1 MKNNHFMEIA
11 SKSAERVYVDFLKRV
26 VEGYIVNGNKGKGDR
41 ETVAIEENARK
52 KIESGQ
58 YVDPRTLRLMAIS
71 GKGGKVALGDDP
83 AKQAK
88 YDRFTN
94 ITLLDHLLSVTRGGV
109 VFCAMDLMAQNSD
122 MNLEKLQ
129 KRLAVVAVI
138 AFLHDIDKDIQLER
152 NADITL
158 AAVEERVK
166 RYGINEFL
174 KQYDVALSSEEI
186 LCLIAKV
193 EATQSHRYIK
203 TLNSPLPREFETLT
217 EYIRF
222 ADHMD
227 GVWLLDDPSD
237 GGISGVLKNFEE
249 KKHRNIFKSD
259 VLDRWKKIEIF
270 DPHHSFLLDELQSA
284 ISDRSVNVTGIP
296 PLIEIHQDGH
306 LIMLVPENGYDTI
319 IDKAFKSLS
328 SQLPFSLQINI
339 SNRGIPALYNG
350 FPSHE
355 EIESFISKT
364 LQSTDFSDLFKIKK
378 EFVEP
383 LNENLDNL
391 LSQVGLQPVFPS
403 KKSGALIT
411 LYSSLEKMEENS
423 KEHLYRAAH
432 LVLLL
437 NLNIESKP
445 KDNIPDYNQRE
456 KNLLELIKE
465 PRPSWINEIDDAASR
480 RTVTALW
487 VTALAYE
494 DDEMVN
500 KIWEEGGLLQKWL
513 EGDEENKGFNNFIE
527 GDGVK
532 IKQEIISRFKSFLT
546 GEFIAESDTA
556 DVNDNKKGRCLFTD
570 EPVPFDQTISEA
582 LGLYGVKVSAFSG
595 RDGRPESIMSGSAHT
610 NISLTSVAEHKI
622 RTKVHEIQKGRAGG
636 VPTIISSP
644 STIGLFGG
652 LGLNVDKSMRVMS
665 IYDLNRLEIKKGTVL
680 KGIEMYQGRHRMARL
695 ETFPE
700 KTKDQIEFLIMIL
713 KATRRI
719 GRPMHMFRGLPVRQK
734 SYFYFDA
741 MPKVLKNLIGGN
753 SLYLEQIPKAL
764 EELEMAQLI
773 IETHGLGYDVLK
785 LYADKSTRF
794 KALCLIWSHLRSKE
808 ADRTKFAGKLY
819 SMYDYFM
826 EDNSIMKQEDNALVR
841 LGKVATSIQKRPFG
855 QTSASEELLV
865 FKICFDTVTS
875 ARKYGQMDEESL
887 IYAIAGELET
897 NLVRKDK
904 AASRN
909 NRDGKNLIDGCL
921 EVAQLFVKD
930 IWTGLLNGQT
940 PGQKNKRILS
950 SIYRISFIKNHQKN
964 SQTQNSQTQE

>member
-1 MKNNHFMEIA
+1 MKNNQFMEVA
-11 SKSAERVYVDFLKRV
+11 SKSAERVYVDFLNRV

-41 ETVAIEENARK
+41 ETVAIEENTRK

-71 GKGGKVALGDDP
+71 GKGGKVVSGDDP
-83 AKQAK
+83 AKQVK

-94 ITLLDHLLSVTRGGV
+94 ITLLDHLLSVTRGSL
-109 VFCAMDLMAQNSD
+109 VFCAMDLMGQNSD
-122 MNLEKLQ
+122 MALEKLE

-138 AFLHDIDKDIQLER
+138 SFLHDIDKDIQLER

-158 AAVEERVK
+158 EAVEERLK

-193 EATQSHRYIK
+193 EATQSHRYIQ

-227 GVWLLDDPSD
+227 GVWLFDASED

-306 LIMLVPENGYDTI
+306 LVMLVPASGYEII
-319 IDKAFKSLS
+319 IDKALKSLFS
-328 SQLPFSLQINI
+328 RLPFSLQINI

-350 FPSHE
+350 SPSHE
-355 EIESFISKT
+355 EIESFISNN
-364 LQSTDFSDLFKIKK
+364 LQSTNFSNLFKIKK
-378 EFVEP
+378 DFVEP
-383 LNENLDNL
+383 LNEHLDNL

-411 LYSSLEKMEENS
+411 LYSSFENMEENS

-437 NLNIESKP
+437 NLNITSKP
-445 KDNIPDYNQRE
+445 KNNIPDYNQRE
-456 KNLLELIKE
+456 KILLELIKE
-465 PRPSWINEIDDAASR
+465 PRPSWINEISDDTSR

-487 VTALAYE
+487 VTAIGYE
-494 DDEMVN
+494 DNEVVN
-500 KIWEEGGLLQKWL
+500 KIWEDGGLLQKWL
-513 EGDEENKGFNNFIE
+513 EGDEEHKGFNNFIE

-532 IKQEIISRFKSFLT
+532 IKQEILSRFKKFLT
-546 GEFIAESDTA
+546 GEFIEESNNT
-556 DVNDNKKGRCLFTD
+556 KKGRCLFTD

-595 RDGRPESIMSGSAHT
+595 RDGRPESIMSGAAHT
-610 NISLTSVAEHKI
+610 NISLTSIAEHKI
-622 RTKVHEIQKGRAGG
+622 RTKVHEMQKGRAGG

-652 LGLNVDKSMRVMS
+652 LGLNVDKSMRAMS
-665 IYDLNRLEIKKGTVL
+665 LYDLNRLEIKKGSVL
-680 KGIEMYQGRHRMARL
+680 KGIEMYQGRHKMARL

-719 GRPMHMFRGLPVRQK
+719 GRPMHIFRGLPVKQK

-753 SLYLEQIPKAL
+753 SLYLEQLPKAI

-773 IETHGLGYDVLK
+773 IGTHGLGHDILK
-785 LYADKSTRF
+785 LYADSATQF
-794 KALCLIWSHLRSKE
+794 KAICLIWSHLRSKDM
-808 ADRTKFAGKLY
+808 DRTKFASKLY
-819 SMYDYFM
+819 NIYDYFM
-826 EDNSIMKQEDNALVR
+826 ENNSIMKQEDNSLVR
-841 LGKVATSIQKRPFG
+841 FGKAATSIQKRLFG

-865 FKICFDTVTS
+865 FKICFDTINS
-875 ARKYGQMDEESL
+875 AQKYKQMDEESL

-904 AASRN
+904 AASKTN
-909 NRDGKNLIDGCL
+909 SDGKNLIDGCL

-930 IWTGLLNGQT
+930 IWTGLLNGQA
-940 PGQKNKRILS
+940 PGQKNRRILS

-964 SQTQNSQTQE
+964 N